1 MDNLTSQL
9 TFSCSMSAIETLQTG
24 AKYVCLYM
32 INFEHVSHIFLV
44 FVLLTLNKQMLV
56 GIITGNFVH
65 PNSTNVNT

>member
-9 TFSCSMSAIETLQTG
+9 TFSSSMSAIETLQTG
-24 AKYVCLYM
+24 AKYVYLYM
-32 INFEHVSHIFLV
+32 INFEYVSHIFLV